1 MPQKQTFLT
10 PEGLAKLEE
19 ELEHLRTVRR
29 QEVAAKIQRA
39 KELGTTVDNAEYED
53 AQNERAFVE
62 GRILTLE
69 QMIQTATLI
78 HHEKSPKGKVEKVEL
93 GSQVTVQTQEGSKEK
108 YTIVGRAEAR
118 PGEGKISNE
127 SPVGRAIMGKKVGD
141 EVKVEV
147 PAGVFKLKILSIR

>member
-19 ELEHLRTVRR
+19 ELEHLRTIRR

-62 GRILTLE
+62 GRILTVE
-69 QMIQTATLI
+69 QMIQTAALI
-78 HHEKSPKGKVEKVEL
+78 HHEQSPKGRVEL
-93 GSQVTVQTQEGSKEK
+93 GTQVTVQTQDGNKEK
-108 YTIVGRAEAR
+108 YIIVGRAEAK